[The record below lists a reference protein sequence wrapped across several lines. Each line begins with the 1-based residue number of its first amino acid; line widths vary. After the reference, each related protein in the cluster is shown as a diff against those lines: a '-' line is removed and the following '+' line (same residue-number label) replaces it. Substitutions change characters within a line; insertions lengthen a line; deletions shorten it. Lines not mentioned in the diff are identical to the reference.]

1 MAIEE
6 RGIVEAIIFSSDSA
20 LGLKDIQKAMPDMT
34 TDKLDE
40 IVSELNSIY
49 EETGRSFRILK
60 AANGYMFVS
69 LEGFSPY
76 IKAMLSPRRLS
87 QAAFEVLAVIA
98 YKGPCTKMIIDGV
111 RGVDSTSTLKNL
123 LKAELIDVRPGKPMK
138 YVTTN
143 HFLEVFGLNSLK
155 DLPDMSQFE
164 EVFAETAGRMDE
176 VQHEQLDLIQDDSAI
191 KSMKTADNPDEAN
204 RSG

>member
-6 RGIVEAIIFSSDSA
+6 IGIIEAIIFSSDSA

-34 TDKLDE
+34 SERLE
-40 IVSELNSIY
+40 GIVSELNGIY
-49 EETGRSFRILK
+49 EETGRSFRIVK

-76 IKAMLSPRRLS
+76 LKAMLSPRRLS

-138 YVTTN
+138 YITTD
-143 HFLEVFGLNSLK
+143 HFLEAFGLNSLK

-176 VQHEQLDLIQDDSAI
+176 VQPEQLDLVQDDAAI
-191 KSMKTADNPDEAN
+191 NSQEPADNPEDSDQA
-204 RSG
+204 G

>member
-6 RGIVEAIIFSSDSA
+6 KEIIEAIIFSSDCA
-20 LGLKDIQKAMPDMT
+20 LRLKDIQKAMPDMT
-34 TDKLDE
+34 VERLEE

-49 EETGRSFRILK
+49 EETGRSFRIVR

-76 IKAMLSPRRLS
+76 LKAMLSPRRLS

-138 YVTTN
+138 YVTTD
-143 HFLEVFGLNSLK
+143 HFLEAFGLNSLK

-176 VQHEQLDLIQDDSAI
+176 IEPEQLGLIQGDASEN
-191 KSMKTADNPDEAN
+191 SEKTSDIPVE
-204 RSG
+204 SE

>member
-6 RGIVEAIIFSSDSA
+6 RGVVEAIIFSSDSS

-34 TDKLDE
+34 ADKLDE
-40 IVSELNSIY
+40 IISGLNGIY
-49 EETGRSFRILK
+49 EETGRSFRIVK

-69 LEGFSPY
+69 LEDFSPY
-76 IKAMLSPRRLS
+76 LKAMLSPRRLS

-138 YVTTN
+138 YVTTD
-143 HFLEVFGLNSLK
+143 HFLETFGLNSLK

-176 VQHEQLDLIQDDSAI
+176 VQPEQLDLVHEDAGGTSEESADI
-191 KSMKTADNPDEAN
+191 PDE
-204 RSG
+204 SD